1 MRTDISL
8 ELAARLSEQV
18 NEAFADGSM
27 LEAVTP
33 ITAELLKYWFCE
45 PYTTERKYNFHVGQ
59 RQSILNIIYLHEV
72 LGVKSVNDIYEQ
84 ATPDLVPEV
93 DLKTLAQEKYQLPKY
108 AVKMATGTGKTWVM
122 HAILLWQLLNARHE
136 DMPTGRYTRHFAIG
150 AQMSATQ

>member
-45 PYTTERKYNFHVGQ
+45 PYTTERKYNFHIGQ

-72 LGVKSVNDIYEQ
+72 LGVKSVVFLRTHCIG
-84 ATPDLVPEV
+84 
-93 DLKTLAQEKYQLPKY
+93 LPK
-108 AVKMATGTGKTWVM
+108 
-122 HAILLWQLLNARHE
+122 INLLLWRFVFLPCSSSFPCLR
-136 DMPTGRYTRHFAIG
+136 PCSRR
-150 AQMSATQ
+150 TQ